1 MDLEDN
7 LYYSPTLAMVRRAPI
22 GFWKTCFT
30 VFGASVTCQPAMAT
44 SYVISSP
51 AADATTT
58 GTFFSSVC
66 TIGKVHH
73 FPLYHYVNEQR
84 TVPSFCSYRSII
96 GTNSNILSFW
106 GSKKKIE
113 NESQENVLPKPK
125 KCPRIAIIGGGIAGV
140 TAAKAIA
147 NRANEIPSKI
157 VVFEGDSEGGHRD
170 VNFDAREQP
179 VWVAATAR
187 NANSMVPGAAM
198 HVMSQRSTLLK
209 IMKDTT
215 REWYSE
221 RVEQL
226 RHWLDKELVQFRLM
240 NVENFDVVPPYFT
253 LHLFRCL
260 GPSATWDE
268 RATFVTFLKN
278 FLRISLL
285 SGKKEADD
293 RGSYILQLAQSN
305 RHSFLEALH
314 SKTGEKELASAMGL
328 GRGFISLHRTHEGA
342 LHAAKEGEIFG
353 ERSQILPIEEAIK
366 LEPRI
371 ANLPMKSLFAVHR
384 LDDYTANS
392 AIYVQDLVNK
402 IVSMGVDYRCNHSG
416 TIKDIKA
423 IKHSLETK
431 DRDYKTTVSKPLAT
445 SASFEGNKF
454 LVTTKDGT
462 TEEYDYVV
470 LAAGVNSPLIAR
482 KLSAGDFCPTYPLR
496 GYSLTLYTN
505 HTHERDGNDRMD
517 KGFSSN
523 LLNRP
528 ISVDDMY
535 CSSVGPNMAR
545 LAGFGELVGY
555 RDKAVDVPS
564 LAPQV
569 MGRYARTIFPESDAT
584 DTSALQCFR
593 PMSPDDIPIVG
604 EVSTVPGLFL
614 HTGHGTL
621 GWTVGLA
628 TAECVAQALCD
639 KITGVEDRKTFE
651 LPGGIVV
658 DRARLSPDRFV

>member
-1 MDLEDN
+1 
-7 LYYSPTLAMVRRAPI
+7 
-22 GFWKTCFT
+22 
-30 VFGASVTCQPAMAT
+30 
-44 SYVISSP
+44 
-51 AADATTT
+51 
-58 GTFFSSVC
+58 
-66 TIGKVHH
+66 
-73 FPLYHYVNEQR
+73 
-84 TVPSFCSYRSII
+84 
-96 GTNSNILSFW
+96 
-106 GSKKKIE
+106 
-113 NESQENVLPKPK
+113 
-125 KCPRIAIIGGGIAGV
+125 
-140 TAAKAIA
+140 
-147 NRANEIPSKI
+147 
-157 VVFEGDSEGGHRD
+157 
-170 VNFDAREQP
+170 
-179 VWVAATAR
+179 
-187 NANSMVPGAAM
+187 M

-221 RVEQL
+221 KVEQL
-226 RHWLDKELVQFRLM
+226 RHRLDKELVQFQLM
-240 NVENFDVVPPYFT
+240 NVDNFDVVPPYFA

-285 SGKKEADD
+285 SGENEAND
-293 RGSYILQLAQSN
+293 RGSYILQLARSN
-305 RHSFLEALH
+305 RHAFLEALH
-314 SKTGEKELASAMGL
+314 SKTAKNELASAIGL
-328 GRGFISLHRTHEGA
+328 GRGFISLHRSHEGA

-371 ANLPMKSLFAVHR
+371 AYLPMKPLFAVHR

-392 AIYVQDLVNK
+392 AIYVQDLVKK

-416 TIKDIKA
+416 TIEDIKA
-423 IKHSLETK
+423 IKHSTERK
-431 DRDYKTTVSKPLAT
+431 DRDSNSTVRNPLGT
-445 SASFEGNKF
+445 SPSFEGHKF

-505 HTHERDGNDRMD
+505 HNFERDGNERIN
-517 KGFSSN
+517 KGLSPN

-555 RDKAVDVPS
+555 RDKAVHVPS

-604 EVSTVPGLFL
+604 EVSAVPGLFL

-639 KITGVEDRKTFE
+639 KITGSRDKKTFE

-658 DRARLSPDRFV
+658 DRARLSPDRFI